1 MLASMATTRLKAS
14 SSMSQCEITD
24 RQIRTMI
31 KSNDSDWQKYPE
43 IFHTTGNGS
52 KGTLKVQFYPVA
64 LATNPDGVRYL
75 SDALLN
81 KVLPPWKAYL
91 TQRRQLNPRHNIW
104 KSGWSDWLIKEKDKL
119 KGLNLSWPSKHASD
133 IIQSMGNPKTPTER
147 LKAPDSTQNDA
158 QKKNANGRGSKRAYP
173 DEDTQHDVPNKR
185 STRLQERSNGL
196 RSSKTSVESN
206 CSDEEMVFTQSQEPS
221 SSLEPH
227 QRQYMRPTL
236 PPVGNLMNT
245 SDTQEVLPINQI
257 KLQFKESF
265 LKFLKRNR
273 KQADYRD
280 SMANKEDG
288 NNMVFDAWLPEL
300 LEEYEELEKLS
311 ETDLAVQSVGQ
322 KALQQNLSEVHTE
335 SMAKIQK
342 FILLKW
348 QHEDF
353 SREMAESEG
362 KMILELSTSLE
373 RCRAASERLRSTFIT
388 E

>member
-1 MLASMATTRLKAS
+1 MATTRSKAS

-24 RQIRTMI
+24 CQIRTMI
-31 KSNDSDWQKYPE
+31 KSNDPDWQNYPE
-43 IFHTTGNGS
+43 IFHTIGNGS

-64 LATNPDGVRYL
+64 LATNQDGVRYL

-91 TQRRQLNPRHNIW
+91 NQRRQFNRRHNMW
-104 KSGWSDWLIKEKDKL
+104 KSGWSDWLIKETDKL
-119 KGLNLSWPSKHASD
+119 RGLNLSWPSKHASD
-133 IIQSMGNPKTPTER
+133 IIQNMGNPKTPTER
-147 LKAPDSTQNDA
+147 LKAPDSTQNNA
-158 QKKNANGRGSKRAYP
+158 KKKNTNGRGSKRAYP
-173 DEDTQHDVPNKR
+173 DEDTRHGVPNKR
-185 STRLQERSNGL
+185 SSRLLERSNGL
-196 RSSKTSVESN
+196 RGPKVSVESI
-206 CSDEEMVFTQSQEPS
+206 CSDEEMVVSQSKASSSSQEPD
-221 SSLEPH
+221 
-227 QRQYMRPTL
+227 QRQYMRPSL
-236 PPVGNLMNT
+236 SPVGNSMNT
-245 SDTQEVLPINQI
+245 SDTQEFLPINRI
-257 KLQFKESF
+257 KHQFEESF

-311 ETDLAVQSVGQ
+311 ETGLAVHTVGQ
-322 KALQQNLSEVHTE
+322 KALQQNLSKVHIE
-335 SMAKIQK
+335 SMVKIQK

-362 KMILELSTSLE
+362 KMVLELSTSLE
-373 RCRAASERLRSTFIT
+373 RCRAASERLRTTFVT